1 MLLKKIIEYVIIL
14 IDKYTATNK
23 IHLEWRAMPMIRIAA
38 VDDDSIFLQELKDI
52 ISLQIDNHQ
61 YPYKLDLYNDS
72 EIFLE
77 CLLKTPYDLVFLDM
91 DMPKYDGISIAKKLS
106 AQNIDTTV
114 IIVTEHEHYA
124 RVGYRYHVFR
134 FVRKGYL
141 AEEIQEPIKSFL
153 SEKVNVKHNIILN
166 TDNGMVKNIEPS
178 KIVYLV
184 SVGHYISL
192 KEYGSADN
200 INLISGKY
208 TMNQF
213 ESQLEPY
220 GFLRIHKSYLVNF
233 RYVVKIQYDKM
244 TISESAGIYKA
255 LPISHKKS
263 SDIRKKVDLLFRKE
277 DRL

>member
-1 MLLKKIIEYVIIL
+1 MIL
-14 IDKYTATNK
+14 VDKYSVTNK
-23 IHLEWRAMPMIRIAA
+23 IYLEWRVIPMIRIAA
-38 VDDDSIFLQELKDI
+38 VDDDSIFLQALKEI

-61 YPYKLDLYNDS
+61 YSYELNLYDDL

-77 CLLKTPYDLVFLDM
+77 CQLKTPYDFVFLDM

-106 AQNIDTTV
+106 VQNIDTIV
-114 IIVTEHEHYA
+114 IIVTEHEYYA

-134 FVRKGYL
+134 FVRKDYL

-153 SEKVNVKHNIILN
+153 SEKVKMKHNIILN
-166 TDNGMVKNIEPS
+166 IDNGMIKNIELS

-192 KEYGSADN
+192 KEYSSADN

-244 TISESAGIYKA
+244 TISESIGIYKV
-255 LPISHKKS
+255 LPISYKKS
-263 SDIRKKVDLLFRKE
+263 SDIRKNRFVI
-277 DRL
+277 